1 MKAAL
6 LLLLKA
12 AVTALLLGLLFREHR
27 GTLLA
32 PLEGLLANPGWTCA
46 GLAAAGGALLF
57 AALRWQAVLRG
68 QGLPLP
74 LAELG
79 RLIVIAAFFNTTSL
93 GVVGGDAWR
102 ALALLRRPGTPRL
115 PVVVSILLDH
125 LVGLVSLAL
134 IFLAC
139 AWAVRDCLA
148 HLDPVAL
155 AAVQGFAVFM
165 IGTLVTVAVT
175 VVASTPAVHRRLA
188 ARLAGGVFQRPAL
201 QKFVEACDALRRA
214 WRQSLLALGHSLL
227 LFACHFGLFY
237 CGLRAVGGEA
247 PLVEFLAAMPVIDAA
262 AGLPV
267 SVSGLGVR
275 ETTFEILVGG
285 LTGLAAP
292 LAVAA
297 SLAGWLFTTAWG
309 LLGGLLFVAGRRVN
323 GLQGFDA

>member
-12 AVTALLLGLLFREHR
+12 AVTALLLGLLFGEHR
-27 GTLLA
+27 QTLLA
-32 PLEGLLANPGWTCA
+32 PLQGLLANPGWTLA

-68 QGLPLP
+68 QGVLLS
-74 LAELG
+74 LAVLG

-102 ALALLRRPGTPRL
+102 VLALLRRPDTPRL
-115 PVVVSILLDH
+115 PVVVSVLLDH

-139 AWAVRDCLA
+139 AWLVRDRLA
-148 HLDPVAL
+148 LLDPVAL
-155 AAVQGFAVFM
+155 AALQGFAIFL
-165 IGTLVTVAVT
+165 IGTLAAIAFTL
-175 VVASTPAVHRRLA
+175 VASTPAMHRRLA
-188 ARLAGGVFQRPAL
+188 ARLGRRLFQRPAL
-201 QKFVEACDALRRA
+201 RKFVEACDALRRA
-214 WRQSLLALGHSLL
+214 WKQSLLALAHSLL
-227 LFACHFGLFY
+227 MFACHFGLFY
-237 CGLRAVGGEA
+237 CGLRAVGGDA
-247 PLVEFLAAMPVIDAA
+247 PIAEFLAAMPLIDAA

-267 SVSGLGVR
+267 SISGLGVR

-292 LAVAA
+292 VAVAA
-297 SLAGWLFTTAWG
+297 SLAGWLFTVAWG
-309 LLGGLLFVAGRRVN
+309 LLGGLWFVARR
-323 GLQGFDA
+323 

>member
-12 AVTALLLGLLFREHR
+12 AVTALLLGLLFREHSKA
-27 GTLLA
+27 LLA
-32 PLEGLLANPGWTCA
+32 PLEGLLANPGWTLA

-68 QGLPLP
+68 QGLDLP

-79 RLIVIAAFFNTTSL
+79 RLILIAAFFNTTSL

-102 ALALLRRPGTPRL
+102 VLALLRRPGTQRL
-115 PVVVSILLDH
+115 PVVVSVLLDH
-125 LVGLVSLAL
+125 VVGLVSLAL
-134 IFLAC
+134 IFLTC
-139 AWAVRDCLA
+139 SWWVRERLVR
-148 HLDPVAL
+148 LDPVAL

-165 IGTLVTVAVT
+165 LGTLAVIALTVA
-175 VVASTPAVHRRLA
+175 ASAPAVHRRLA
-188 ARLAGGVFQRPAL
+188 GRLAGGLFQRPAL
-201 QKFVEACDALRRA
+201 QKFIEACDALRRA
-214 WRQSLLALGHSLL
+214 WRQSLIALGHSLL

-237 CGLRAVGGEA
+237 CGLRAVGGDA
-247 PLVEFLAAMPVIDAA
+247 PLAEFLAAMPVIDAA

-292 LAVAA
+292 LAIAA
-297 SLAGWLFTTAWG
+297 SLAGWLFTVAWG
-309 LLGGLLFVAGRRVN
+309 LLGGLCFVGGRR
-323 GLQGFDA
+323 DS

>member
-1 MKAAL
+1 MKAVL

-12 AVTALLLGLLFREHR
+12 AVTALLLVLIFREHR
-27 GTLLA
+27 STLLA
-32 PLEGLLANPGWTCA
+32 PLEGLLANPGWTLA
-46 GLAAAGGALLF
+46 GLVAAGGALLF

-68 QGLPLP
+68 QGVPLP

-79 RLIVIAAFFNTTSL
+79 RLTVIAAFFNITSL

-102 ALALLRRPGTPRL
+102 VLALLRRPGTPRL
-115 PVVVSILLDH
+115 PVVVSVLLDH

-139 AWAVRDCLA
+139 AWLVREPIARLDPAVR
-148 HLDPVAL
+148 

-165 IGTLVTVAVT
+165 TGTLAAVAFTVI
-175 VVASTPAVHRRLA
+175 ASAPPVHRRLV
-188 ARLAGGVFQRPAL
+188 ARLAGGLFQRPAL

-214 WRQSLLALGHSLL
+214 WRQSLLALGHSLAM
-227 LFACHFGLFY
+227 FACHFGLFY

-247 PLVEFLAAMPVIDAA
+247 PLAEFLTAMPVIDAA

-275 ETTFEILVGG
+275 EKTFEILVGG

-297 SLAGWLFTTAWG
+297 SLAGWLFTLAWG
-309 LLGGLLFVAGRRVN
+309 LLGGLLFVAGRRSI
-323 GLQGFDA
+323 